1 MGKKPIVTY
10 PNREKASSQVTRLA
24 VVVVLLVSTLL
35 LAWQTKRGWDLL
47 EDAKQL
53 HFVFMAVN
61 LIFMIQ
67 VLRWS
72 RGVLPMAAAIAT
84 FIGIFAFVSIGSWY
98 SRDAVGFREQAL
110 SADLGLLTQVILG
123 VQVVVVLVT
132 IFAMS
137 QNWQTE
143 VEVHADNPDHPE
155 YQHSG
160 GGGTALA

>member
-1 MGKKPIVTY
+1 MGKQPVVTY
-10 PNREKASSQVTRLA
+10 PNREKPASKITRML
-24 VVVVLLVSTLL
+24 VIVVLLVSTLL

-53 HFVFMAVN
+53 HFVFIAVN
-61 LIFMIQ
+61 LIFIVQ
-67 VLRWS
+67 VVRWS

-98 SRDAVGFREQAL
+98 SRDAVGFKEAAL
-110 SADLGLLTQVILG
+110 SADIGLLTQVILG

-132 IFAMS
+132 IYAMS

-143 VEVHADNPDHPE
+143 VEIHADDPDHPE
-155 YQHSG
+155 YHG
-160 GGGTALA
+160 GSAVAA